1 MSHLLIGGTND
12 GNRVNIPDDVRI
24 FQMRCKSPIERIYFA
39 DDPIET
45 CAEIEAYERQ
55 RIHGE
60 RSQFEV
66 FTIQGMT
73 ADKMIER
80 LIEKYKP

>member
-1 MSHLLIGGTND
+1 MPLLIGGTND
-12 GNRVNIPDDVRI
+12 GRHVSIPDDMRS
-24 FQMRCKSPIERIYFA
+24 FQMRCKMPKPHFYGKNATVDTVVQTEL
-39 DDPIET
+39 
-45 CAEIEAYERQ
+45 YERQ

-60 RSQFEV
+60 SYQFEV

-80 LIEKYKP
+80 LIANYRP